1 MLKFESKKIP
11 LRKNI
16 NPLDVY
22 LFDSVGLIVVKNVLS
37 NDIVEK
43 AKDKLSQKYKQKPWK
58 FPVLDVD
65 SVFWDMMT
73 NPIMLGLVEQFCGEH
88 FRLDHAFG
96 VSSENIVVNLHG
108 GPNCSLGS
116 CFSQVDNGIM
126 VSQLSCG
133 FPLTVQSSET
143 KGMCY
148 IPGSHK
154 SLDSRDGRA
163 VKRELLNDDLN
174 HPSIVVPTLL
184 PGDLVIFSESL
195 IHGDNGWLPKD
206 YHRLIVYY
214 KFAPGHVCWRDP
226 REQERYKNFARND
239 LERRLIEPPW
249 SGSFSDINQLDKD
262 NKRRGK
268 TLQ

>member
-1 MLKFESKKIP
+1 MLKFEPRKIP
-11 LRKNI
+11 LRQGV

-37 NDIVEK
+37 EEMVAS
-43 AKDKLSQKYKQKPWK
+43 AKEALQQKYKVKPWK
-58 FPVLDVD
+58 FPVLDVNG
-65 SVFWDMMT
+65 VFWDMMT
-73 NPIMLGLVEQFCGEH
+73 NPVMLGLVEQFCGEH

-116 CFSQVDNGIM
+116 CFSQVDNGTM

-133 FPLTVQSSET
+133 FPLSPQSPET
-143 KGMCY
+143 KGMCF

-154 SLDSRDGRA
+154 SKDGRDGRA
-163 VKRELLNDDLN
+163 VKKDLLQDNLD
-174 HPSIVVPTLL
+174 HPALVVPDLT

-195 IHGDNGWLPKD
+195 IHGDNGWRPRD

-214 KFAPGHVCWRDP
+214 KFSPGHVCWRDP
-226 REQERYKNFARND
+226 REQERYKKFARND

-249 SGSFSDINQLDKD
+249 SGSFSDIDQLDK
-262 NKRRGK
+262 NNTRRGK
-268 TLQ
+268 TLL